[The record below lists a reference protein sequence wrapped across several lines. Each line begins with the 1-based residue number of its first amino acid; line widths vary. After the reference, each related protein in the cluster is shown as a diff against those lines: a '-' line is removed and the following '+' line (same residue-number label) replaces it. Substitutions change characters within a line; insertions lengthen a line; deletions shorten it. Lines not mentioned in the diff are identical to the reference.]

1 MKPKHYFLIV
11 VILVLLNNTISVMRD
26 KNILNDFIDLKSDEV
41 IELSEIKINEVFSN
55 SFFFVSVKPLK
66 ISDTTQ
72 VFRLDSKKTGDLIYF
87 KVNTVKFKD
96 SLFFFQHI
104 DWISKRRRKINKGFY
119 TLNKIVINEK

>member
-1 MKPKHYFLIV
+1 MKPVHYFLIV

-26 KNILNDFIDLKSDEV
+26 KNIFDDFIDLKSDEV

-72 VFRLDSKKTGDLIYF
+72 IFRLDSKKSRDLIYF
-87 KVNTVKFKD
+87 KVNTIKFKD

-104 DWISKRRRKINKGFY
+104 DWISKRSRKINEGFY